1 MFEQSDVE
9 DFAKFLGLK
18 GIDADLFY
26 ETCYDKVM
34 DDDDYEVMM
43 EQKWQK

>member
-9 DFAKFLGLK
+9 DFAKFLGLE

-26 ETCYDKVM
+26 ESVYDKVM
-34 DDDDYEVMM
+34 SDEEYELMM
-43 EQKWQK
+43 EQYS